1 MAVKASRR
9 GRGTRLLV
17 RLLLFILLCVAVLP
31 LLVPLPSNAGLL
43 TPAELADADSRFI
56 EVDGVSVHYKRYGS
70 GDLTF
75 VLLHGFG
82 ASEFSWHRVVE
93 PLAALGTVIAF
104 DRPGFGLTG
113 RPMPGDWD
121 GDDLNPYS
129 DDGYVALTVNLLAEL
144 GLDPDKVVLVGHSA
158 GGSLAVRVAL
168 EYPQLVAGLVLV
180 APSVQGG
187 GYALSPLVRS
197 LAGSPQG
204 RRIGPWIARALLP
217 RLATV
222 LDTAWH
228 DPGAIDAETIAGY
241 RRPLTVVNWDRA
253 LWELTIAPKGGALLE
268 RLDQLAL
275 PVIYLTGDDDR
286 IVPTANTQAAAAM
299 TPGAELVVLPQCG
312 HLPQEEQP
320 AAFVAAVRRMVELVT
335 AP

>member
-1 MAVKASRR
+1 MAGKTSRR
-9 GRGTRLLV
+9 GRGALVLV
-17 RLLLFILLCVAVLP
+17 RVAIVLLLCVWLLP
-31 LLVPLPSNAGLL
+31 LAVPLPSNADLL

-56 EVDGVSVHYKRYGS
+56 EIDGVSVHYKLYGS
-70 GDLTF
+70 GELVF

-93 PLAALGTVIAF
+93 PLATLGTVLAF

-113 RPMPGDWD
+113 RPMPGDWH
-121 GDDLNPYS
+121 DLNPYS
-129 DDGYVALTVNLLAEL
+129 DDGYVALTVGLLAEL
-144 GLDPDKVVLVGHSA
+144 GLDRVILVGHSA
-158 GGSLAVRVAL
+158 GGGLAVRIGL
-168 EYPQLVAGLVLV
+168 EYPRLVAGLVLV

-187 GYALSPLVRS
+187 GYVLSPLARC

-204 RRIGPWIARALLP
+204 RRLGPWLARALLP

-228 DPGAIDAETIAGY
+228 DPTAIDAETIAGY
-241 RRPLTVVNWDRA
+241 RRPLTVANWDRA
-253 LWELTIAPKGGALLE
+253 LWELTIAPKGDALLE
-268 RLDQLAL
+268 RLDELAM
-275 PVIYLTGDDDR
+275 PVVYVTGDDDR
-286 IVPTANTQAAAAM
+286 IVPTASTQKAATT
-299 TPGAELVVLPQCG
+299 TPGAELVVVPQCG

-320 AAFVAAVRRMVELVT
+320 AAFFAAVRRVVVLVT